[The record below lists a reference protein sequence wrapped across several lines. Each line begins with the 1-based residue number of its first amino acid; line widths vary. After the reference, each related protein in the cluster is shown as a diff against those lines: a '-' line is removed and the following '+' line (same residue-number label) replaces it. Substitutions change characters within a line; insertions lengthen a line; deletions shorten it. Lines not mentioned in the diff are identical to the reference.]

1 MQHFEKLRVASQ
13 ARVVI
18 KATYAFTR
26 SLPREEQFGL
36 SSQMRRAA
44 VSIGLN
50 IAEGC
55 SRSTTREFI
64 RYLEIARGSAMEL
77 EFAKLVAEDLDMG
90 SSREMA
96 VMAEELDHAQG
107 ELSSLINS
115 LRRRLAAGTRK

>member
-1 MQHFEKLRVASQ
+1 MQHFDKLRVASQ

-55 SRSTTREFI
+55 SRSTTREFL

-77 EFAKLVAEDLDMG
+77 EFAKLVTEDLEMG
-90 SSREMA
+90 NARGRAE
-96 VMAEELDHAQG
+96 MAEELDHVQG
-107 ELSSLINS
+107 ALTSLITS